1 MAMNF
6 NGVGRLAR
14 KPELKTYEGNK
25 VMAKFSVAVDNDDKK
40 GTTSWFDCTVF
51 NQATAEYLEKNANKG
66 TLIEIVGT
74 MTYMPAADGTDSN
87 KKYLNLTVSR
97 CKLLA
102 NFGKNQQTE
111 NGSDKNNSNAE
122 DNPFA
127 PASENTAPTSA
138 QTQQPVTPAP
148 APDQTQQPAAPA
160 APADS
165 APVSDD
171 DLWKLFE

>member
-6 NGVGRLAR
+6 YGVGRLAR

-25 VMAKFSVAVDNDDKK
+25 VMAKFSIAVDNDDKK

-51 NQATAEYLEKNANKG
+51 NQATAEYLEKNTNKG
-66 TLIEIVGT
+66 TLLEIVGT
-74 MTYMPAADGTDSN
+74 MTYMPPADATDNS

-97 CKLLA
+97 CKPLA

-111 NGSDKNNSNAE
+111 NGSDTTKNNPNAE
-122 DNPFA
+122 DNPF
-127 PASENTAPTSA
+127 TAPD
-138 QTQQPVTPAP
+138 QTQQPTTPAP
-148 APDQTQQPAAPA
+148 AQSQQPAAPA

>member
-6 NGVGRLAR
+6 HGVGRLAR

-74 MTYMPAADGTDSN
+74 MTYMPAADATDNS
-87 KKYLNLTVSR
+87 KKYLNLTISR

-102 NFGKNQQTE
+102 NFGKNQRTE
-111 NGSDKNNSNAE
+111 NESDSTKNNSNAE

-127 PASENTAPTSA
+127 PASENTAPNSA
-138 QTQQPVTPAP
+138 QTQQPTAPAP
-148 APDQTQQPAAPA
+148 AQTQQTAAP
-160 APADS
+160 

-171 DLWKLFE
+171 DLQYLFN